1 MILVRHTAY
10 CERVSYK
17 ICPRTAW
24 FLDPWSTRVEDMDFA
39 GSDTDDRRLIIDTD
53 TAGDDTMAILL
64 AVLSDRVTV
73 EGLTTVAGNVERE
86 YAVEN
91 AKYTLSLAD
100 AEDDVPV
107 YEGVQSPLVKDYET
121 AEDVHGEGGLGGD
134 LRPNTDIP
142 SADEHAVDHIVRTAR
157 ENPGEI
163 TLVCIGP
170 LTNVAMALKREPD
183 LGDLLDSVW
192 VMGGA
197 LNCIGNVTPAAEFNF
212 WVDPDAARR
221 VLSDLEVTLVDWG
234 LCLEY
239 ATLTGDEFGPIE
251 QARDESPYADFFLEI
266 SQSARERKR
275 ETKGFD
281 GTTQSDSLVVS
292 ALIEP
297 DIVTEANT
305 YSVTVDEREG
315 LTRGYSMLDEDGIT
329 DLPAKTRVIESADG
343 DLYRQ
348 LFFDML
354 AHGEPHRSGDN

>member
-1 MILVRHTAY
+1 
-10 CERVSYK
+10 
-17 ICPRTAW
+17 
-24 FLDPWSTRVEDMDFA
+24 MDFA
-39 GSDTDDRRLIIDTD
+39 DSDNRRLIIDTD

-64 AVLSDRVTV
+64 AVLSDRVAV
-73 EGLTTVAGNVERE
+73 EGLTTVAGNVEIE
-86 YAVEN
+86 YATEN
-91 AKYTLSLAD
+91 AKYTLALAD
-100 AEDDVPV
+100 AADDVPV
-107 YEGVQSPLVKDYET
+107 YEGIRSPLLKDYET

-134 LRPNTDIP
+134 LSPDTGIS
-142 SADEHAVDHIVRTAR
+142 SADEHAVDYIVRTAR

-170 LTNVAMALKREPD
+170 LTNVAVALQREPD

-212 WVDPDAARR
+212 WVDPDAARC

-239 ATLTGDEFGPIE
+239 ATLTGDEFEPIE
-251 QARDESPYADFFLEI
+251 KARDKSPYTDFFLEI

-281 GTTQSDSLVVS
+281 GTTQSDSLVVA

-297 DIVTEANT
+297 DVVTEADT
-305 YSVTVDEREG
+305 YPITVDEREG
-315 LTRGYSMLDEDGIT
+315 LTRGYSMFDEDRIT
-329 DLPAKTRVIESADG
+329 DLSAKTRVIESVDG

-354 AHGEPHRSGDN
+354 VHGDPHQSGDN

>member
-1 MILVRHTAY
+1 
-10 CERVSYK
+10 
-17 ICPRTAW
+17 
-24 FLDPWSTRVEDMDFA
+24 MDFA
-39 GSDTDDRRLIIDTD
+39 DSDTDDRRLIIDTD

-64 AVLSDRVTV
+64 AVLSERVTV
-73 EGLTTVAGNVERE
+73 EGLTVVTGNVEIE

-91 AKYTLSLAD
+91 AKYTLALAD
-100 AEDDVPV
+100 AEDNIPV
-107 YEGVQSPLVKDYET
+107 YEGAQSPLVKDYET

-134 LRPNTDIP
+134 RFPDTGVP
-142 SADEHAVDHIVRTAR
+142 SADEHAVDYIVKMAKK
-157 ENPGEI
+157 NPGEI

-170 LTNVAMALKREPD
+170 LTNISMALQREPD
-183 LGDLLDSVW
+183 LGDLLDSIW

-239 ATLTGDEFGPIE
+239 ATLVSEEFEPIE
-251 QARDESPYADFFLEI
+251 AARNESPYADFFLEI
-266 SQSARERKR
+266 SRSARERKR

-305 YSVTVDEREG
+305 YPVTVDEREG
-315 LTRGYSMLDEDGIT
+315 LTRGYSMADEDGVT
-329 DLPAKTRVIESADG
+329 DLPAKTRVIESVDG
-343 DLYRQ
+343 DLYRR

-354 AHGEPHRSGDN
+354 VRGEPHQSGDN